1 MVRHPLGLAAATV
14 AVLAALALALAGGMG
29 TGTAR
34 ASGGLGASACNLL
47 TDAGA
52 PQLVGGDA
60 GYPSSAQTVLN
71 ACFVRACWQ
80 PYTDPDSGV
89 QKCHDGR
96 AAILTL
102 GRTKT
107 SKQALNFV
115 HRALQRGYG
124 RVKIKGADLAGYVG
138 NVKGGGLIMAVG
150 RTTVLFG
157 LGDYSDNDPNPQWGY
172 DPREVMFPEARR
184 IARDLRRPGCPS
196 NPGKCS

>member
-1 MVRHPLGLAAATV
+1 
-14 AVLAALALALAGGMG
+14 MG
-29 TGTAR
+29 TGTAH

-52 PQLVGGDA
+52 PELVGGDA
-60 GYPSSAQTVLN
+60 GYPASTQSVLN

-80 PYTDPDSGV
+80 TYTDPDTGA

-96 AAILTL
+96 AATLTL

-107 SKQALNFV
+107 LKQALSFV
-115 HRALQRGYG
+115 HRGLQQGY
-124 RVKIKGADLAGYVG
+124 RTVKVKGADLAGYVG
-138 NVKGGGLIMAVG
+138 SSKGGGLLMAVG

-172 DPREVMFPEARR
+172 DPRQLMLPEARR
-184 IARDLRRPGCPS
+184 IARDLHRPGCPS
-196 NPGKCS
+196 HPGKCP